1 MPFCLAR
8 QSPSKPCSGNKLML
22 HLPFEVRVRVAIM
35 AIANDNNLNL
45 RIILA
50 MTNARWLMETIMP
63 SMG

>member
-1 MPFCLAR
+1 
-8 QSPSKPCSGNKLML
+8 ML
-22 HLPFEVRVRVAIM
+22 HLPFEVRVAIM